1 MGKMDRRDFVGAA
14 ALGLVGVLPP
24 QRGGGA
30 GDSRAAAGA
39 SKDEPM
45 DVTRTL
51 AAYVVKRETGRSACA
66 SPRGGLP
73 DAAELGGLCRRR
85 VPPRDG

>member
-1 MGKMDRRDFVGAA
+1 MGDMDRRDFVGAA

-51 AAYVVKRETGRSACA
+51 AVYVVRAKPDDLPAPVRAEACRTLLNWA
-66 SPRGGLP
+66 GCAAGLS
-73 DAAELGGLCRRR
+73 RY
-85 VPPRDG
+85 